1 MRYNVFQMSWN
12 VLDCY
17 LLIIAILSICPLLI
31 GLVPESICT
40 IMSVFTLSVTEVKW
54 PYQSPEWVYSPLD
67 SCKQRPASKAG
78 IFATPICTTGR
89 IISHLADRTTAMYLR
104 LKCLRKVSSLT
115 THILATDIDII
126 IQISAVFVKVTGQ
139 KDEKTRKSVSQFH
152 SILFCAWNKYAP
164 HSLAPSFSPS
174 TNGMKGAVENVK
186 KRREH
191 LQEKRRALGRS
202 IH

>member
-1 MRYNVFQMSWN
+1 MYFKC
-12 VLDCY
+12 LG
-17 LLIIAILSICPLLI
+17 LLSTYYCHLSICPLLI

-40 IMSVFTLSVTEVKW
+40 IMSVFTLSITEVKW

-115 THILATDIDII
+115 KNAAKPMIPHASQLNLTEKLTAILLWLGLDAPYFSFLIQKMSVHIC
-126 IQISAVFVKVTGQ
+126 SA
-139 KDEKTRKSVSQFH
+139 
-152 SILFCAWNKYAP
+152 
-164 HSLAPSFSPS
+164 
-174 TNGMKGAVENVK
+174 
-186 KRREH
+186 
-191 LQEKRRALGRS
+191 
-202 IH
+202 